1 MNAPNADMSGAK
13 PPYAVPSMDDIR
25 SVKPNGLKVVSTFS
39 GCGGTCLGYRM
50 AGFEIIWASE
60 FIPAAQDT
68 YRFNSDAPL
77 DTHDIRE
84 VEARDILN
92 QIGMDQGDIDILEGS
107 PPCASFSTAG
117 KREAGWGKVV
127 KYSETKQR
135 VDDLFDEYT
144 RLVNDL
150 QPKVFVAEN
159 VYGLVRGS
167 AKGYFKQILRNL
179 QSCGYRVEVRLLDA
193 AWLGVPQHRRRLF
206 FMGVRND
213 LGIAPAFPKP
223 WKFQYTLRDVMPW
236 IRKVNVG
243 RGFYKRTTESS
254 PVIMAH
260 QHGELA
266 YGDGSQWIEADRW
279 YADTDITSYAIG
291 KEWDKLKPG
300 EQSEKYFSLVKPALD
315 APIPTVTA
323 KGANITA
330 ASVVHPTE
338 RRKFTIDELKIVS
351 SFPADFKLNGT
362 FSQQWE
368 RIGRAVPPLMAR
380 AVAEVVRD
388 EVLAKCAV

>member
-1 MNAPNADMSGAK
+1 MSGAK
-13 PPYAVPSMDDIR
+13 PTYSVPSMDDIR
-25 SVKPNGLKVVSTFS
+25 NVKPNGLKVVSTFS

-68 YRFNSDAPL
+68 YRLNSDAPL

-84 VEARDILN
+84 VEARHILD
-92 QIGMDQGDIDILEGS
+92 QIGMAPGDLDILEGS

-117 KREAGWGKVV
+117 KREAGWGKEV
-127 KYSETKQR
+127 KYSDTKQR

-159 VYGLVRGS
+159 VYGLVKGS

-179 QSCGYRVEVRLLDA
+179 GSCGYRVEVRLLDA

-243 RGFYKRTTESS
+243 QGYS
-254 PVIMAH
+254 
-260 QHGELA
+260 ELA
-266 YGDGSQWIEADRW
+266 YSDVAQWVEADIPARTLLASQLGPNAHTQDGR
-279 YADTDITSYAIG
+279 YIETDITPYAIG

-300 EQSEKYFSLVKPALD
+300 EQSEKYFNLTKPALD
-315 APIPTVTA
+315 VPVPTITS
-323 KGANITA
+323 KGASLSA
-330 ASVVHPTE
+330 ASVVHPIE
-338 RRKFTIDELKIVS
+338 RRKFTIEELKIIS
-351 SFPADFKLNGT
+351 SFPADFQMSGT
-362 FSQQWE
+362 FAQQWE

-380 AVAEVVRD
+380 AVAEVIRD
-388 EVLAKCAV
+388 EVLAKCSV